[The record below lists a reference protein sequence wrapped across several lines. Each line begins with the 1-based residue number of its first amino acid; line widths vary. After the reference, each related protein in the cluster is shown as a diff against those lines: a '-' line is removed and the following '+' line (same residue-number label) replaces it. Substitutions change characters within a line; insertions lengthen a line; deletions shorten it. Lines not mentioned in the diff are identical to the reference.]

1 METKNSNNLEENLF
15 NVLENWEQRT
25 VPDFFETRILSKIS
39 NPKFEKASKFNW
51 ALLTTILILNVFVAF
66 KALNANLKTS
76 EQLKENAYSEY
87 LESNNYYNQYSNQE
101 L

>member
-1 METKNSNNLEENLF
+1 METKNSNNHEDKLF

-39 NPKFEKASKFNW
+39 TTNIEKASKFNW
-51 ALLTTILILNVFVAF
+51 ALLTTILILNAFVAF

-76 EQLKENAYSEY
+76 EQLKDNSYSEY
-87 LESNNYYNQYSNQE
+87 LESNNYYNQYYNQE

>member
-1 METKNSNNLEENLF
+1 METKNSNNHEENIF

-39 NPKFEKASKFNW
+39 TAKSEKASKLNW
-51 ALLTTILILNVFVAF
+51 ALLTTILILNEFVAY
-66 KALNANLKTS
+66 KVLNANLKAS

-87 LESNNYYNQYSNQE
+87 LESNNYYNQY
-101 L
+101 